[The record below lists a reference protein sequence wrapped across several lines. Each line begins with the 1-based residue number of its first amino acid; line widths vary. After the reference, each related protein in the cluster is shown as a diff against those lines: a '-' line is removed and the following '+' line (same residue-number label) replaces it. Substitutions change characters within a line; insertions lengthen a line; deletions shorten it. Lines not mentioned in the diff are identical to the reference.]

1 MPAFTDLFASLAADP
16 RVRGMQF
23 EHICRWYLLNESQY
37 RAALRHVWMWDDW
50 PGRWGAEAGIDLVAE
65 DQSGRLWAIQAK
77 AYDTRYAVTK
87 ADVDTFLS
95 ESSRPDFSYRL
106 LIATTDKLSPN
117 GRRTIDAQEKPVG
130 IVGLSDLLT
139 ANVDWPADPGQL
151 RPSPPPKPAK
161 PRDYQREAIDA
172 VVTGFDTADRGQ
184 LIMACGTGKTLTA
197 QFIAQE
203 LDAQRTLILVPS
215 LSLLKQTM
223 RVWQTQGR
231 PGVEVLPVCSD
242 ETVSRAEDI
251 PVEHVSELG
260 LPVTTDPSDIAVF
273 LRKRS
278 SPRIVFST
286 YQSSPRIA
294 DALALDKV
302 PAFDLVIADEAH
314 RSAGPQSSNFSAVLN
329 GDRIRARRRLF
340 MTATPRYFTGRVIKA
355 AGGEDLEVASM
366 DDKTKFGPVFHRLR
380 FSEAIGRNLLTD
392 YQVAIVGVDDATYRA
407 YADNGT
413 LVTRDGEEITDARS
427 LAGQIGLAKAMRK
440 YDLRRVISFHS
451 RVARAQQFATEMPK
465 VLDWMPA
472 RQRPAGGLWS
482 RHASG
487 AMTAGERHILLQHLR
502 HLDDGERGLLAN
514 ARCLAEGVDVPTLD
528 GVAFIDP
535 RRSEVDII
543 QAVGRAIRK
552 ADDKTVGTIVIP
564 VFIDT
569 EADPES
575 ALDDSVFKPVWDVI
589 KALRAHDGDLAEQID
604 TLRREMGRYGGG
616 SPKLPDKIHLDLPVH
631 VGAEF
636 VHAFDTR
643 LVEQTSGPWEFW
655 FGLLQRYIDEH
666 ETSLVLQSH
675 VTDCGYQLGTWVTTQ
690 RLLRSKGRLS
700 SAREELLDALPGWSW
715 DPKADQWEDG
725 LRHLQKYVDV
735 HGTASIRDDYVCDDG
750 YRLGKWVGRQRTKW
764 ATLPADRQQRLQSL
778 PGWTLDARAA
788 LWETALTALTRFAA
802 ENGHASP
809 PRGLLVD
816 DIDVESWVRR
826 QRRTWDQLSEERQQ
840 RLQALPGWTLNMLDD
855 KWDTGYRHLVEC
867 VKSTGSA
874 QVLQSY
880 VTADGYR
887 LGKWVSVQ
895 RRTWDKLSEDRR
907 QRLAQLPGWTL
918 DARGDWRED
927 WFRRLEEY
935 VAEHGNARVPGAYV
949 TKDGAQ
955 LGSWVSNQRSTWRT
969 MSAERQ
975 RRLEQLPGWTLDSRT
990 AFWEEGFRH
999 LSEYAKKHGSAQ
1011 PPSRYVIDGF
1021 KLGIW
1026 VNTQRQNWATLDDDR
1041 RSRLEQLPGWTLNTK
1056 ATQWEEGFEHLTA
1069 YVEENGTAL
1078 VPAEYIFRG
1087 FRLGQWVAVQRSGWS
1102 KLRDDR
1108 RQRLAALPRWAVSAR
1123 DAWWEEGFE
1132 HLATYVDKTGHA
1144 SPPQSHIA
1152 EDGFRLGSW
1161 VATQRQSYAKGQL
1174 SEDRRMRLVALPGW
1188 EWKPRSGP
1196 RTPTREK

>member
-1 MPAFTDLFASLAADP
+1 MPAFTDLATLAADP
-16 RVRGMQF
+16 GVRGRQF
-23 EHICRWYLLNESQY
+23 EHICRWYLMNDPQY
-37 RAALRHVWMWDDW
+37 RSTLRQVWQWDDW
-50 PGRWGAEAGIDLVAE
+50 PGRWSADAGIDLVAE
-65 DQSGRLWAIQAK
+65 DQAGRLWAIQAK
-77 AYDTRYAVTK
+77 AYDPQYTVTK
-87 ADVDTFLS
+87 ADVDTFLA
-95 ESSRPDFSYRL
+95 ESSRAVFSYRL
-106 LIATTDKLSPN
+106 LVATTDKLSPN

-139 ANVDWPADPGQL
+139 ADVDWPADPGQL
-151 RPSPPPKPAK
+151 RPSPPPVPAK
-161 PRDYQREAIDA
+161 PHDYQRKAIDA
-172 VVTGFDTADRGQ
+172 VIAGFDTVDRGQ

-197 QFIAQE
+197 QFIATALNAE
-203 LDAQRTLILVPS
+203 RTLVLVPS

-223 RVWQTQGR
+223 QVWQAQGR

-242 ETVSRAEDI
+242 ETVSRTEDI

-260 LPVTTDPSDIAVF
+260 LPVTTDPAEIAAF

-278 SPRIVFST
+278 GPRVVFCT
-286 YQSSPRIA
+286 YQSSQRIA
-294 DALALDKV
+294 EALALGRV
-302 PAFDLVIADEAH
+302 PAFDLAVADEAH
-314 RSAGPQSSNFSAVLN
+314 RCAGPQSSDFAAVLD

-340 MTATPRYFTGRVIKA
+340 ITATPRFFTGRVIKA
-355 AGGEDLEVASM
+355 AGDEDLEVASM
-366 DDKTKFGPVFHRLR
+366 DDETLFGRVFHRLG
-380 FSEAIGRNLLTD
+380 FSEAIRRDLLTD

-407 YADNGT
+407 YADKGT
-413 LVTRDGEEITDARS
+413 LVTRNGEEITDARS

-451 RVARAQQFATEMPK
+451 RVARAQQFTIEMPA
-465 VLDWMPA
+465 VIDWMPA
-472 RQRPAGGLWS
+472 RQRPSGGLWS
-482 RHASG
+482 RYASG
-487 AMTAGERHILLQHLR
+487 AMTAGERHVLLQHLR
-502 HLDDGERGLLAN
+502 RLDDGERGLLAN

-535 RRSEVDII
+535 RRSEVDIV

-552 ADDKTVGTIVIP
+552 ADDKVVGTIVIP

-569 EADPES
+569 EADPEV

-589 KALRAHDGDLAEQID
+589 KALRAHDDDLAEQID
-604 TLRREMGRYGGG
+604 TLRREMGRRGGV
-616 SPKLPDKIHLDLPVH
+616 PRLPDKIHLDVPVR

-636 VHAFDTR
+636 ARAFDTR
-643 LVEQTSGPWEFW
+643 LVEQTSPPWEFW
-655 FGLLQRYIDEH
+655 FGLLQRYVDEH
-666 ETSLVLQSH
+666 GTALVLQSH
-675 VTDCGYQLGTWVTTQ
+675 VTDDGHQLGSWVTIQ
-690 RLLRSKGRLS
+690 RSLRSKRRLCPGRQK
-700 SAREELLDALPGWSW
+700 LLDGLPGWSW

-725 LRHLQKYVDV
+725 LRHLREYVDV
-735 HGTASIRDDYVCDDG
+735 HGTAGVRDDHVCDDG
-750 YRLGKWVGRQRTKW
+750 YRLGKWVGKQRTKW
-764 ATLPADRQQRLQSL
+764 ANLPADRQHRLQSL
-778 PGWTLDARAA
+778 PGWTLDARSA
-788 LWETALTALTRFAA
+788 LWETSLAALTRYAA

-816 DIDVESWVRR
+816 DIDLESWVRR

-840 RLQALPGWTLNMLDD
+840 RLQALPGWTLNMLDG
-855 KWDTGYRHLVEC
+855 KWDAGYRHLVEY
-867 VKSTGSA
+867 VEATGSA
-874 QVLQSY
+874 QVLQSHI
-880 VTADGYR
+880 TDDGYR

-895 RRTWDKLSEDRR
+895 RRIWDKLSEDRR

-918 DARGDWRED
+918 DARGDWWED

-935 VAEHGNARVPGAYV
+935 VAEHGDARVPQQYVAPDGTKLGA
-949 TKDGAQ
+949 
-955 LGSWVSNQRSTWRT
+955 WVANQKSTWASMRDD
-969 MSAERQ
+969 RR

-990 AFWEEGFRH
+990 TFWEDGLRH
-999 LSEYAKKHGSAQ
+999 LSEYAKEHGSAQ

-1056 ATQWEEGFEHLTA
+1056 ATQWEEGYEHLTA

-1102 KLRDDR
+1102 KLSADR
-1108 RQRLAALPRWAVSAR
+1108 RRRLAALPGWAVSVR
-1123 DAWWEEGFE
+1123 DAWWEQGFE
-1132 HLATYVDKTGHA
+1132 HLTAYVHVTGHA

-1196 RTPTREK
+1196 RTPTRER